1 MKYFID
7 KNDNNQIYAYEDE
20 VSDEQIKTGLTPISE
35 EEFNSLINPPKSEE
49 ELLNEAKELKINEIN
64 TKKENILNGGFSFK
78 GKIYQSSNEDQLRI
92 NGAVTNALVN
102 PNLIPY
108 VDWIALDNTTTRF
121 SVDEFKLFA
130 SSMAYFVQETIFKAS
145 ALKEK
150 ARNAQSK
157 EELDL
162 IVWESE
168 K

>member
-1 MKYFID
+1 MKYFKD
-7 KNDNNQIYAYEDE
+7 KNNEIYAYEDE
-20 VSDEQIKTGLTPISE
+20 ATDEQIKEGLTPISE
-35 EEFNSLINPPKSEE
+35 EEFNALINPPKSEE

-108 VDWIALDNTTTRF
+108 IDWIALDNSTTRF
-121 SVDEFKLFA
+121 STDEFKLFA
-130 SSMAYFVQETIFKAS
+130 SSMAYFIQQTIFRAKD
-145 ALKEK
+145 LKEK
-150 ARNAQSK
+150 IRNATSL
-157 EELDL
+157 EELNS
-162 IVWESE
+162 ITWEDQ

>member
-7 KNDNNQIYAYEDE
+7 QNNQIYAYEDE
-20 VSDEQIKTGLTPISE
+20 ATDEQIKEGLTPISE
-35 EEFNSLINPPKSEE
+35 KEFNALINPPKSEE

-108 VDWIALDNTTTRF
+108 IDWIALDNSTTRF
-121 SVDEFKLFA
+121 SVEEFKLFA
-130 SSMAYFVQETIFKAS
+130 SSMAYFIQQTIFKAKD
-145 ALKEK
+145 LKEK
-150 ARNAQSK
+150 IRNAISL
-157 EELDL
+157 EELNS
-162 IVWESE
+162 ITWED
-168 K
+168 

>member
-7 KNDNNQIYAYEDE
+7 KNNNNQIYAYEDE

-102 PNLIPY
+102 PSLIPY
-108 VDWIALDNTTTRF
+108 IDWIALDNSTTRF

-130 SSMAYFVQETIFKAS
+130 SSMAYFIQQTIFRAKD
-145 ALKEK
+145 LKEK
-150 ARNAQSK
+150 IRNATSL
-157 EELDL
+157 EELNS
-162 IVWESE
+162 ITWED
-168 K
+168 

>member
-7 KNDNNQIYAYEDE
+7 KNNNNQIYAYEDE
-20 VSDEQIKTGLTPISE
+20 VSNEQIKTGLTPISE

-102 PNLIPY
+102 PSLIPY
-108 VDWIALDNTTTRF
+108 IDWIALDNSTTRF

-130 SSMAYFVQETIFKAS
+130 SSMAYFVQKTIFKAS

-162 IVWESE
+162 IVWESKE
-168 K
+168 

>member
-64 TKKENILNGGFSFK
+64 AKKESVLNGGFSFK

-108 VDWIALDNTTTRF
+108 IDWIALDNSTTRF
-121 SVDEFKLFA
+121 
-130 SSMAYFVQETIFKAS
+130 
-145 ALKEK
+145 
-150 ARNAQSK
+150 
-157 EELDL
+157 
-162 IVWESE
+162 
-168 K
+168 

>member
-1 MKYFID
+1 
-7 KNDNNQIYAYEDE
+7 
-20 VSDEQIKTGLTPISE
+20 GLTPISE

-64 TKKENILNGGFSFK
+64 TKKESVLNGGFSFK

-108 VDWIALDNTTTRF
+108 IDWIALDNTTTRF
-121 SVDEFKLFA
+121 SVEEFKLFA

>member
-7 KNDNNQIYAYEDE
+7 QNNQIYAYENEATND
-20 VSDEQIKTGLTPISE
+20 QIKEGLTPISE
-35 EEFNSLINPPKSEE
+35 EEFNALINPPKSEE

-108 VDWIALDNTTTRF
+108 IDWIALDNTTTRF

-130 SSMAYFVQETIFKAS
+130 SSMAYFIQQTIFRAKD
-145 ALKEK
+145 LKEK
-150 ARNAQSK
+150 IRSATSL
-157 EELDL
+157 EELNL
-162 IVWESE
+162 ITWED
-168 K
+168 

>member
-7 KNDNNQIYAYEDE
+7 KNDNNQIYAYENE
-20 VSDEQIKTGLTPISE
+20 VTDEQIKEGLTPISE
-35 EEFNSLINPPKSEE
+35 EEFNTLINPPKSEE

-108 VDWIALDNTTTRF
+108 IDWIALDNSTTRF
-121 SVDEFKLFA
+121 SVEEFKLFA
-130 SSMAYFVQETIFKAS
+130 SSMAYFIQQTIFRAKD
-145 ALKEK
+145 LKEK
-150 ARNAQSK
+150 IRNATSL
-157 EELDL
+157 EELNL
-162 IVWESE
+162 ITWED
-168 K
+168 

>member
-7 KNDNNQIYAYEDE
+7 QNNQIYAYENEATND
-20 VSDEQIKTGLTPISE
+20 QIKEGLTPISE
-35 EEFNSLINPPKSEE
+35 EEFNALINPPKSEE

-64 TKKENILNGGFSFK
+64 AKKENILNGGFSFK

-108 VDWIALDNTTTRF
+108 IDWIALDNTTTRF

-130 SSMAYFVQETIFKAS
+130 SSMAYFIQQTIFRAKD
-145 ALKEK
+145 LKEK
-150 ARNAQSK
+150 IRSATSL
-157 EELDL
+157 EELNL
-162 IVWESE
+162 ITWED
-168 K
+168 

>member
-7 KNDNNQIYAYEDE
+7 QNNQIYAYENEATND
-20 VSDEQIKTGLTPISE
+20 QIKEGLTPISE
-35 EEFNSLINPPKSEE
+35 EEFNALINPPKSEE

-64 TKKENILNGGFSFK
+64 AKKENILNGGFSFK

-108 VDWIALDNTTTRF
+108 IDWIALDNSTTRF

-130 SSMAYFVQETIFKAS
+130 SSMAYFIQQTIFRAKD
-145 ALKEK
+145 LKEK
-150 ARNAQSK
+150 IRNATSL
-157 EELDL
+157 EELNL
-162 IVWESE
+162 ITWED
-168 K
+168 

>member
-1 MKYFID
+1 
-7 KNDNNQIYAYEDE
+7 
-20 VSDEQIKTGLTPISE
+20 
-35 EEFNSLINPPKSEE
+35 
-49 ELLNEAKELKINEIN
+49 NEIN

-78 GKIYQSSNEDQLRI
+78 SKIYQSSNEDQLRI

-108 VDWIALDNTTTRF
+108 IDWIALDNTTTRF

>member
-7 KNDNNQIYAYEDE
+7 QNNQIYAYENEATND
-20 VSDEQIKTGLTPISE
+20 QIKEGLTPISE
-35 EEFNSLINPPKSEE
+35 EEFNALINPPKSEE

-64 TKKENILNGGFSFK
+64 AKKENILNGGFSFK

-108 VDWIALDNTTTRF
+108 IDWIALDNSTTSF

-130 SSMAYFVQETIFKAS
+130 SSMAYFIQQTIFRAKD
-145 ALKEK
+145 LKEK
-150 ARNAQSK
+150 IRNATSL
-157 EELDL
+157 EELNL
-162 IVWESE
+162 ITWED
-168 K
+168 

>member
-35 EEFNSLINPPKSEE
+35 EEFNSLINP
-49 ELLNEAKELKINEIN
+49 LNEAKELKINEIN
-64 TKKENILNGGFSFK
+64 AKKENILNGGFSFK

-108 VDWIALDNTTTRF
+108 IDWIALDNSTTRF

>member
-7 KNDNNQIYAYEDE
+7 QNNEIYAYEDE
-20 VSDEQIKTGLTPISE
+20 VTNEQIKEGLTPISE

-108 VDWIALDNTTTRF
+108 IDWIALDNSTTRF

-130 SSMAYFVQETIFKAS
+130 SSMAYFIQQTIFRAKD
-145 ALKEK
+145 LKEK
-150 ARNAQSK
+150 IRNATSL
-157 EELDL
+157 EELNL
-162 IVWESE
+162 ITWED
-168 K
+168 

>member
-7 KNDNNQIYAYEDE
+7 QNNEIYAYEDE
-20 VSDEQIKTGLTPISE
+20 VTNEQIKEGLTPISE
-35 EEFNSLINPPKSEE
+35 EEFNALINPPKSEE

-64 TKKENILNGGFSFK
+64 AKKENILNGGFSFK

-108 VDWIALDNTTTRF
+108 IDWIALDNSTTRF

-130 SSMAYFVQETIFKAS
+130 SSMAYFIQQTIFRAKD
-145 ALKEK
+145 LKEK
-150 ARNAQSK
+150 IRNATSL
-157 EELDL
+157 EELNL
-162 IVWESE
+162 ITWED
-168 K
+168 

>member
-7 KNDNNQIYAYEDE
+7 KNNNNQIYAYEDNTK
-20 VSDEQIKTGLTPISE
+20 DEQIKEGLILLSE
-35 EEFNSLINPPKSEE
+35 EEFNSLVNPPKTKE

-64 TKKENILNGGFSFK
+64 IKKESVLNGGFLFQE
-78 GKIYQSSNEDQLRI
+78 KIYQSSNEDQLRI

-102 PNLIPY
+102 PSLVSHIE
-108 VDWIALDNTTTRF
+108 WIALDNTITKF
-121 SVDEFKLFA
+121 SVDEFKIFA

>member
-1 MKYFID
+1 
-7 KNDNNQIYAYEDE
+7 
-20 VSDEQIKTGLTPISE
+20 
-35 EEFNSLINPPKSEE
+35 
-49 ELLNEAKELKINEIN
+49 
-64 TKKENILNGGFSFK
+64 GGFLFQE
-78 GKIYQSSNEDQLRI
+78 KIYQSSNEDQLRI

-102 PNLIPY
+102 PNLVSHIE
-108 VDWIALDNTTTRF
+108 WIALDNTITNF
-121 SVDEFKLFA
+121 SVDEFKIFA